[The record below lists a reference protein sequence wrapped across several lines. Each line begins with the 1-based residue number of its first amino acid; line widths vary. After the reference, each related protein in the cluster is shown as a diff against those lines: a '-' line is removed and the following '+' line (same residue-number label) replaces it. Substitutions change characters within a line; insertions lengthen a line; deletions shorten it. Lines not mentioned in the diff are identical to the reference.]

1 MFEKCKILEKNYWSQ
16 KLNETPFPPKKLFYV
31 GTMPNFFD
39 ESQKYL
45 AIVGSRK
52 FSSYGKQACEHIIE
66 GLRGYPITI
75 VSGLALGIDSIAH
88 HKAVE
93 CGLHCVAVPGSGL
106 APQTL
111 YPPKNH
117 RLAEKI
123 IENDGCL
130 ISEFEPEMPAL
141 PWMFPQRNRIMA
153 GLCDAVLIIEAEE
166 KSGTLIT
173 ARLAL
178 DYNRE
183 VLTIPHS
190 IFSANGT
197 GSNKLLKDGAHL
209 VTSAKDIL
217 EILGFDVDG
226 DDGDGE
232 NSQNKNR
239 QKSFDFKNFTAEE
252 ILIIE
257 NLNEPQTIEELIF
270 KIDLPAE
277 KINQTISLLQIKNI
291 ITRNENYIQLI

>member
-1 MFEKCKILEKNYWSQ
+1 MFEKDKILDKKYWPK
-16 KLNETPFPPKKLFYV
+16 KLNETPYPPEKLFYI
-31 GTMPNFFD
+31 GQEPIF
-39 ESQKYL
+39 SQKTL

-52 FSSYGKQACEHIIE
+52 FSTYGKQACEHIIE

-88 HKAVE
+88 HKAIE
-93 CGLHCVAVPGSGL
+93 CGLYCIAVPGSGL
-106 APQTL
+106 APTTL

-123 IENDGCL
+123 IENGGCL

-153 GLCDAVLIIEAEE
+153 GISDAVLIIEAEE

-183 VLTIPHS
+183 VFTIPHS
-190 IFSANGT
+190 IFSQTGT
-197 GSNKLLKDGAHL
+197 GVNSLIKDGAQMI
-209 VTSAKDIL
+209 TSAKDIL
-217 EILGFDVDG
+217 DFFGFDT
-226 DDGDGE
+226 E
-232 NSQNKNR
+232 EQIQR
-239 QKSFDFKNFTAEE
+239 SFDFSSMTTEE

-257 NLNEPQTIEELIF
+257 SLKYPQTIEELIF
-270 KIDLPAE
+270 KIDLPTE
-277 KINQTISLLQIKNI
+277 KINQTVSLLEIKGFI
-291 ITRNENYIQLI
+291 RRDENVLRLK